1 MKILDL
7 IAHLLYP
14 WKCVFCESVLKD
26 TDICRECEEKLPY
39 TVGDSAMQKF
49 PFIDKCVSPLY
60 YKDKVR
66 ASVHRYKFGGCSAYS
81 RRYAALMSDC
91 VENNLDCR
99 SLDVI
104 SWIPLSKKRLRQRG
118 YDQARLLAEEIA
130 AKTGLPC
137 RQLLQKVKN
146 NSAQSLTRDA
156 KQRRK
161 NVAGVYALD
170 DGADVSGLRIL
181 LVDDVVTT
189 GATMSE
195 AARILRKAGAK
206 SVFGV
211 TLARHED

>member
-99 SLDVI
+99 SIDVI

>member
-39 TVGDSAMQKF
+39 TVGDSALQKF

-99 SLDVI
+99 SIDVI

-156 KQRRK
+156 KQRRE

-195 AARILRKAGAK
+195 AARILRKEGAK

>member
-99 SLDVI
+99 SSDVI

-118 YDQARLLAEEIA
+118 YDQARLIAEEIA

-156 KQRRK
+156 KQRRE

-195 AARILRKAGAK
+195 AARILRKEGAK

>member
-81 RRYAALMSDC
+81 RRYAALMSNC

-99 SLDVI
+99 SIDVI

-156 KQRRK
+156 KQRRE

-170 DGADVSGLRIL
+170 DGADASGLRIL

-189 GATMSE
+189 GATISE

>member
-26 TDICRECEEKLPY
+26 TDICRECEKKLPY

-99 SLDVI
+99 SIDVI

-118 YDQARLLAEEIA
+118 YDQARLIAEEIS

-156 KQRRK
+156 KQRRE

-195 AARILRKAGAK
+195 AARILRKEGAK
-206 SVFGV
+206 SAFGV

>member
-99 SLDVI
+99 GIDVI

-118 YDQARLLAEEIA
+118 YDQARLIAEEIA

-137 RQLLQKVKN
+137 RQLLQKIKN

-156 KQRRK
+156 KQRRE

>member
-99 SLDVI
+99 SIDVI

-156 KQRRK
+156 KQRRE

-170 DGADVSGLRIL
+170 DGADVSGLLIL

>member
-1 MKILDL
+1 MKIFDL

-99 SLDVI
+99 SIDVI

-156 KQRRK
+156 KQRRE

>member
-26 TDICRECEEKLPY
+26 TDICRECEKKLPY

-99 SLDVI
+99 SIDVI

-156 KQRRK
+156 KQRRE

-181 LVDDVVTT
+181 LVF
-189 GATMSE
+189 E
-195 AARILRKAGAK
+195 
-206 SVFGV
+206 
-211 TLARHED
+211 

>member
-66 ASVHRYKFGGCSAYS
+66 ASVHQYKFGGCSAYS

-99 SLDVI
+99 SIDVI

>member
-26 TDICRECEEKLPY
+26 TDICRECEKKLPY

-99 SLDVI
+99 SIDVI

-118 YDQARLLAEEIA
+118 YDQARLIAEEIA

-156 KQRRK
+156 KQRRE

-195 AARILRKAGAK
+195 AARILRKEGAK

>member
-99 SLDVI
+99 SIDVI

-156 KQRRK
+156 KQRHE

-195 AARILRKAGAK
+195 AARILHKAGAK

>member
-99 SLDVI
+99 SIDVI

-156 KQRRK
+156 KQRRE

-195 AARILRKAGAK
+195 AARILRKEGAK

>member
-81 RRYAALMSDC
+81 WRYAALMSDC

-99 SLDVI
+99 SIDVI

-137 RQLLQKVKN
+137 RQLLQKIKN

-156 KQRRK
+156 KQRRE

>member
-99 SLDVI
+99 SIDVI
-104 SWIPLSKKRLRQRG
+104 SWIPLSKKRLSQRG

-156 KQRRK
+156 KQRRE

>member
-99 SLDVI
+99 SIDVI

-137 RQLLQKVKN
+137 RQLLQKIKN

-156 KQRRK
+156 KQRRE

>member
-99 SLDVI
+99 GIDVI

-156 KQRRK
+156 KQRRE

>member
-26 TDICRECEEKLPY
+26 TDICHECEKKLPY

-99 SLDVI
+99 SIDVI
-104 SWIPLSKKRLRQRG
+104 SWIPLSKKRLHQRG

-156 KQRRK
+156 KQRRE

-181 LVDDVVTT
+181 LVDDVVTS